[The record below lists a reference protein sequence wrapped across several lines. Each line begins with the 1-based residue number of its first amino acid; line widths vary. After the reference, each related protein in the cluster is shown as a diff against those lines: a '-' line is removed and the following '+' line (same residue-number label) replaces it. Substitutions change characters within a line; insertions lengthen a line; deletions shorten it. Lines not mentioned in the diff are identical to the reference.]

1 MSPRNWHSRGLGP
14 TTVQRVHVYPIAD
27 EHYVA
32 ERAWERAV
40 LGECPF
46 HPAGGCGVA
55 GHGSYPRVHPPGM
68 RVARFWCSLARRSIS
83 LLPLFLAARLPST
96 LDEIE
101 AVLDAVEAAPS
112 IAAAADVVRP
122 AESENAV
129 TSISAARWVVVAC
142 SPCAPRCSRWSRSCP
157 SSPDAHQR
165 SPRSAS
171 AWARSAGCS
180 LCARSASR
188 TSRRLVRRLVSLN
201 EEGGERPLNPGPTRH
216 GERALGRT
224 PRWSPRSLG
233 STERARPKE

>member
-112 IAAAADVVRP
+112 IAAAADMVRP

-129 TSISAARWVVVAC
+129 TSISAARWVRRRVAAMRAAMLALVTLV
-142 SPCAPRCSRWSRSCP
+142 PEL
-157 SSPDAHQR
+157 
-165 SPRSAS
+165 
-171 AWARSAGCS
+171 AGCTPTI
-180 LCARSASR
+180 AAIRV
-188 TSRRLVRRLVSLN
+188 RL
-201 EEGGERPLNPGPTRH
+201 G
-216 GERALGRT
+216 
-224 PRWSPRSLG
+224 
-233 STERARPKE
+233 TERGLLALREIGFAHISAIGPPLGLSQRGGR